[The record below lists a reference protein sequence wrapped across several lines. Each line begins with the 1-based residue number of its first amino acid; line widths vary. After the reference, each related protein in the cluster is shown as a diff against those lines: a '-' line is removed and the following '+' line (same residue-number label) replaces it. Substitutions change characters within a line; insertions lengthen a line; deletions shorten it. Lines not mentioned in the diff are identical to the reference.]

1 MAGGTNPAEVART
14 TSESHHQNVR
24 SGVRRA
30 NFLLAETAERLRR
43 VNNFLRSAES
53 LSLTT
58 VCPHQSHGTPVDT
71 LCPLFE
77 PGQIA
82 RGH

>member
-1 MAGGTNPAEVART
+1 MKPAEAAKT
-14 TSESHHQNVR
+14 TSDSHHQNVR
-24 SGVRRA
+24 WGVRRA
-30 NFLLAETAERLRR
+30 SFFSAETADRVRR
-43 VNNFLRSAES
+43 EESFLRSATT
-53 LSLTT
+53 LSLIT

-77 PGQIA
+77 PGEIA